1 MKRRVL
7 VSGMMKGVS
16 IIYNATDGIEKL
28 LPVTAEEEIQHLQ
41 DNLHLKVIRKLTKIF
56 EGPW

>member
-1 MKRRVL
+1 M
-7 VSGMMKGVS
+7 SGMMKVVS
-16 IIYNATDGIEKL
+16 IIYNAMDGIEKL

-56 EGPW
+56 EGPC

>member
-1 MKRRVL
+1 MNV
-7 VSGMMKGVS
+7 VSMAMAS
-16 IIYNATDGIEKL
+16 NAMDGIENL
-28 LPVTAEEEIQHLQ
+28 PPVTAEEEIQHWQ